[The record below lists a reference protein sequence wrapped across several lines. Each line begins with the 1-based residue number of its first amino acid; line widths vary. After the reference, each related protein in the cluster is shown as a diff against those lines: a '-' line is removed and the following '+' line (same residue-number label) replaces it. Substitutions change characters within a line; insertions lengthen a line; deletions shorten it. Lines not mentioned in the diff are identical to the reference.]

1 MNYFEVKVKYEKT
14 MEDGMQKTVSE
25 IYLTD
30 ALSFTEAEA
39 IATEEMSMLA
49 GGEFE
54 IAAIKKVNYAEI
66 IKSENDNEGTWFKC
80 KLSFITIDEKTDKEK
95 KTHVSYLVEGSN
107 LESAKV
113 RMAKAMSST
122 MIDYEFS
129 KIEETPI
136 MDILHHK
143 LTNSEGST
151 APHPQSNV

>member
-25 IYLTD
+25 IFLTD
-30 ALSFTEAEA
+30 AMSFTEAEA
-39 IATEEMSMLA
+39 TATEEMSMLA

-66 IKSENDNEGTWFKC
+66 IKAESANEGTWFKF
-80 KLSFITIDEKTDKEK
+80 KLAFTTIDEKTEKEK

-122 MIDYEFS
+122 MNDYEFS

-136 MDILHHK
+136 MDILYHDK
-143 LTNSEGST
+143 VDINKNETSNS
-151 APHPQSNV
+151 QSN